1 MLIRSMFL
9 EVKCKESLWDDM
21 KIS

>member
-1 MLIRSMFL
+1 MFL